1 MEHVYTD
8 TPTNLKGITVKKT
21 SLILALL
28 ALGTVAGP
36 VLAQQSPWLVRLRAV
51 NIDTANKFDATAPGA
66 GLGLSDN
73 VNVSNK
79 TIPEVD
85 ISYFF
90 TPNLAAELILTYPQ
104 KHDVTLDNGA
114 KVGTFKHLPP
124 TLLLQYHFM
133 PEAQFSPYVGA
144 GLNYTRVSQIDLGGL
159 QLEKNSYGLAL
170 QAGVDYKLDK
180 NWSLNLDVKK
190 VQIRSD
196 LSTAAGTKL
205 GTVKIDPWLV
215 GVGVGYRF

>member
-1 MEHVYTD
+1 M
-8 TPTNLKGITVKKT
+8 KKS
-21 SLILALL
+21 SLILALV

-51 NIDTANKFDATAPGA
+51 NIDTANKFDATAAGA
-66 GLGLSDN
+66 ALSDK

-104 KHDVTLDNGA
+104 KHDVTVGGTNA
-114 KVGTFKHLPP
+114 GTFKQLPP

-144 GLNYTRVSQIDLGGL
+144 GLNYTRVSQIDLSGPAAGTT
-159 QLEKNSYGLAL
+159 LEKNSYGLAL

-196 LSTAAGTKL
+196 LSSNGTKL